1 MVSSQEPFL
10 LASNFPKLFS
20 SLRNML
26 FVVLLL
32 AFFFQPSVSSNTEL
46 ISQNASISMTIFPT
60 AILIH
65 NKGCFETLY
74 VSEDRLL
81 RYKECVMRCAKNIS
95 CELVYFDE
103 VSCYL
108 CAYGDIAAVTP
119 STDGVAAAVK
129 TLEEDGP
136 LCGQNSYTFPRL
148 TTMIA
153 STQEDVLKT
162 TPKPCDANYK
172 LFLREEKEYCIGIE
186 YQSLSTTITKSDG
199 MSLCDKR
206 GGFITGPNTIE
217 ERNFLRDQ
225 TSTIFKSE
233 ITILNGIGV
242 WTDGNRNDQCS
253 SSSSLLMKEC
263 STIEAFEFDD
273 ESLTNLTGYNFVAGQ
288 PDSIAQKCLQLL
300 VALNA
305 YTGLFDDQTCDSH
318 WGFYVLSKAVACGIK
333 V

>member
-1 MVSSQEPFL
+1 
-10 LASNFPKLFS
+10 
-20 SLRNML
+20 ML
-26 FVVLLL
+26 VVVLLL
-32 AFFFQPSVSSNTEL
+32 ALFFQPSVSSNTEL
-46 ISQNASISMTIFPT
+46 ISQDASISMTIFPT

-81 RYKECVMRCAKNIS
+81 RNKECIMRCAKNVS
-95 CELVYFDE
+95 CESVYFDE

-108 CAYGDIAAVTP
+108 CSYGDIAAVTP
-119 STDGVAAAVK
+119 SIDGVGAAVK
-129 TLEEDGP
+129 TLEEDRP
-136 LCGQNSYTFPRL
+136 LCGQNSYTLPRL
-148 TTMIA
+148 TTVIA
-153 STQEDVLKT
+153 STQEGVSTT

-172 LFLREEKEYCIGIE
+172 LFLRGETSYCLGIE
-186 YQSLSTTITKSDG
+186 YQSLSTTITKFDG

-225 TSTIFKSE
+225 TLTIFKTE
-233 ITILNGIGV
+233 ITSMTGVGV
-242 WTDGNRNDQCS
+242 WTDGNRSDQCS

-263 STIEAFEFDD
+263 STMKAFEFNDK
-273 ESLTNLTGYNFVAGQ
+273 SLDNLTGYTFVAGQ

-300 VALNA
+300 VSLNA
-305 YTGLFDDQTCDSH
+305 DNGLFDDQTCDSH